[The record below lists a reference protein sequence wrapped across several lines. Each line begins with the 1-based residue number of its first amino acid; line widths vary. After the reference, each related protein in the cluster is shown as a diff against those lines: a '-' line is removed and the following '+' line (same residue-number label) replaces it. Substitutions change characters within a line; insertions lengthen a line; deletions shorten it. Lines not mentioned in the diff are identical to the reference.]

1 MFSAKFNFF
10 SKKVISSSFTPMAV
24 LLTSGSS
31 YIVPTGATTMK
42 AWAVGSGGNSYY
54 FGSAPCGA
62 GGCAF
67 KTWSVSGGQ
76 SVSYIVGV
84 YPNVGNGNQ
93 SSVTFSGTTIIGGGG
108 NINGAGGTYSGGD
121 GGATGGVGVV
131 NAGGGSRPGTGN
143 SSGAVGGNGT
153 KQSCGRYSATDI
165 SGLLSAVALAGGK
178 TTEDCGTTA
187 AFGSGGYNDKFTN
200 KNAGIGGGFVGGWSN
215 SQGGGGA
222 VVLYFT

>member
-1 MFSAKFNFF
+1 MFSVKFNFF
-10 SKKVISSSFTPMAV
+10 NKKTVFTPVAV

-31 YIVPTGATTMK
+31 YTVPAGATSMK
-42 AWAVGSGGNSYY
+42 AWAVGAGGNSYY
-54 FGSAPCGA
+54 SGGGPCGA

-76 SVSYIVGV
+76 SLAYVVGS
-84 YPNVGNGNQ
+84 YPNSGTGNQ
-93 SSVTFSGTTIIGGGG
+93 SSVTFSGTTIIGMGG
-108 NINGAGGTYSGGD
+108 NINGTGGAYSGGD
-121 GGATGGVGVV
+121 GGANGGNGVS
-131 NAGGGSRPGTGN
+131 GGGSTPGTGS
-143 SSGAVGGNGT
+143 SSGAVGGNGIR
-153 KQSCGRYSATDI
+153 KSCGRFIATDV
-165 SGLLSAVALAGGK
+165 SGLLLAVALAGGK
-178 TTEDCGTTA
+178 TTEDCGTIA